1 MKRKFPIGAEVSTT
15 GVHFRVWAP
24 RSRSVAVEFFSPD
37 GEHLT
42 STTPLQS
49 EDNGYFSGEVSTA
62 HTGDLY
68 KFRLDQGPFPDPA
81 SRFQPKG
88 PHGPSQIV
96 DPQTFT
102 WTDQTW
108 RGRPVAEL
116 VISEIHVGT
125 FTREGTW
132 RSAMEQ
138 LPELARAGITALEIM
153 PIADFPGRFGW
164 GYDGVDIFAP
174 CHLYGSPDDVRAF
187 VNRAHEL
194 GLIVILDVVYN
205 HLGPDGNYVGQFSP
219 DYFSAKHGC
228 EWGQAINFDDDHA
241 GPVREFFITNACV
254 WIDEFHFDGLRF
266 DATQQIF
273 DDSNNHILFEIARSV
288 REIAGARQLY
298 LVAENENQ
306 NGRLVRPTESGGY
319 GLDAIWNDDFH
330 HTAMVAA
337 TGHTEAYYNDYR
349 GKAQEFVSALK
360 HGFLYQGQ
368 WYRWQ
373 RQRRGRPAFD
383 LLPKNFV
390 VFLQNHDQIANTLR
404 GLRLHQVASPGHFR
418 ALTALM
424 LLAPCTPMLFQGQE
438 FAASQPFHFFADHGG
453 ELQKLVSEGRGKFM
467 QQFRTIATAE
477 SQAILPAPHDEATFR
492 RCQLDFSERARN
504 ADTYRLHIDLLKLRR
519 EDPVI
524 RARAG
529 FDGAVLSED
538 AFVLRYF
545 SATNDDRILLVNLGT
560 DLALTVSPEPLLAPP
575 EGRGWHVLWSSE
587 SPAYGG
593 GGTPDIETTA
603 GWLIPG
609 RAAVLLQPHENA
621 RLPDAKLSEKD

>member
-174 CHLYGSPDDVRAF
+174 CHLRSEE
-187 VNRAHEL
+187 HTSEL
-194 GLIVILDVVYN
+194 
-205 HLGPDGNYVGQFSP
+205 
-219 DYFSAKHGC
+219 
-228 EWGQAINFDDDHA
+228 
-241 GPVREFFITNACV
+241 
-254 WIDEFHFDGLRF
+254 
-266 DATQQIF
+266 
-273 DDSNNHILFEIARSV
+273 
-288 REIAGARQLY
+288 
-298 LVAENENQ
+298 
-306 NGRLVRPTESGGY
+306 
-319 GLDAIWNDDFH
+319 
-330 HTAMVAA
+330 
-337 TGHTEAYYNDYR
+337 
-349 GKAQEFVSALK
+349 
-360 HGFLYQGQ
+360 
-368 WYRWQ
+368 
-373 RQRRGRPAFD
+373 
-383 LLPKNFV
+383 
-390 VFLQNHDQIANTLR
+390 
-404 GLRLHQVASPGHFR
+404 
-418 ALTALM
+418 
-424 LLAPCTPMLFQGQE
+424 
-438 FAASQPFHFFADHGG
+438 
-453 ELQKLVSEGRGKFM
+453 
-467 QQFRTIATAE
+467 
-477 SQAILPAPHDEATFR
+477 
-492 RCQLDFSERARN
+492 
-504 ADTYRLHIDLLKLRR
+504 
-519 EDPVI
+519 
-524 RARAG
+524 
-529 FDGAVLSED
+529 
-538 AFVLRYF
+538 
-545 SATNDDRILLVNLGT
+545 
-560 DLALTVSPEPLLAPP
+560 
-575 EGRGWHVLWSSE
+575 
-587 SPAYGG
+587 
-593 GGTPDIETTA
+593 
-603 GWLIPG
+603 
-609 RAAVLLQPHENA
+609 
-621 RLPDAKLSEKD
+621 